1 MGSISYLVREK
12 FQLYNHLLDLK
23 RRYQD
28 ILNDVPSPSRNYH
41 LSQTG
46 YLINFT
52 KKRWESIYIPPLEEQ
67 FVHGV
72 VNTKMVE
79 VKEQSDDLASTML
92 TKEVFY
98 ATMEKYFG
106 KKNCSHE
113 DPEGD
118 SKITSKSSDEED
130 PTKSIGI
137 DYLIPTSDSEDFSV
151 VTSEE
156 AKSIPTSVQLDS
168 SSQVLNRVESQKV
181 SSISAGAVKDNDGSS
196 DYLNFPFNETAKIDV
211 KDFALMNQ
219 IKIGE
224 VNYSSLDFHFNKF
237 EKKFAN
243 HEDLKK
249 FNTSYGICVDCCS
262 FLLDITRSLFDREGD
277 RFLFLLLARVVSSS
291 KTNKWYAQVFGMKGA
306 EIFFLQLKCE
316 LLAVIKL
323 GVSKCQNSPPCYSYV
338 VKMAML
344 RSMLTSDHSG
354 VCFYLYFVAT
364 HPLFDRGK
372 WYNWSKVMANY
383 NGNCVIALIFKLGY
397 LGKLLRKSSVTLILV
412 TWVET
417 GVVCKLLDKRL
428 QQAVKELFDQLHHS
442 SSYSFGDSLI
452 LQLGNGSRNLLYIH
466 VFARQYAGELWILS
480 KRPNYKLVFLSLRA
494 SKLCGVSLQRG
505 IELCLLPLCLW
516 CIASVEAFTW
526 IFTWL
531 PEGPKS
537 TVDGSNEYCSG
548 RNAFL
553 VEG

>member
-1 MGSISYLVREK
+1 
-12 FQLYNHLLDLK
+12 
-23 RRYQD
+23 
-28 ILNDVPSPSRNYH
+28 
-41 LSQTG
+41 
-46 YLINFT
+46 
-52 KKRWESIYIPPLEEQ
+52 
-67 FVHGV
+67 
-72 VNTKMVE
+72 MVE

-262 FLLDITRSLFDREGD
+262 FLLDITRSLFDRDFCSIHLIVSLCINNAAILDESKIFDKMSGSVSLSGVGVDAFWQLKTGRVFDRGKRLDSIKRFSSSGEGD